1 MVIDNWIYIYKWNKK
16 KRPSLSVILIPVS
29 LWFLSVWLLEHASC
43 TRRDSWDLR
52 EGNWKGRAFYL
63 CFWVFFFFFFF
74 LLFFST
80 ARIGNQMKSH
90 LVSLL
95 YCCESDR
102 ENYCP
107 LFISYNRCVWLIFST
122 FLINGVFL
130 I

>member
-1 MVIDNWIYIYKWNKK
+1 MNIYIYICEIK

-29 LWFLSVWLLEHASC
+29 LWFLSLWLLEHASC

-63 CFWVFFFFFFF
+63 CFWGFFIFI
-74 LLFFST
+74 LLLLLLLLLFST

-130 I
+130 F